1 VVVAV
6 AFSSS
11 ADPRQILETEVARSP
26 TRRVIQVDDEEEDVK
41 AEDEGAA

>member
-11 ADPRQILETEVARSP
+11 ADPRQILETEV
-26 TRRVIQVDDEEEDVK
+26 DDEEEDVK